1 MPGNS
6 RICAAA
12 YAVLAVSLSVDPLR
26 AKHHECHEHAS
37 EPHDAWLMQNYRFT
51 GPPPPGSVVAVDP
64 VVSDLQ
70 QIQYTLLSVMRR
82 AKLDYDYE
90 ASLAAAEQAAAN
102 AQVIGVITERLKS
115 AAAPTPAV
123 KTAPEPA
130 DLNGPAYSI
139 ALKDHTVLFA
149 TAYWTDGLM
158 LHFLTRQGAHVQI
171 RLDLVDLDLSV
182 KLNRQRNLEFKL
194 PQ

>member
-1 MPGNS
+1 MPGNT
-6 RICAAA
+6 RICAVA
-12 YAVLAVSLSVDPLR
+12 YAVLAASLSVNTLT

-37 EPHDAWLMQNYRFT
+37 EPHDAWMMQNYRFI
-51 GPPPPGSVVAVDP
+51 GPPPPGSVAPVDP
-64 VVSDLQ
+64 VVSDLR
-70 QIQYTLLSVMRR
+70 QIQYNLLSVMRQ

-90 ASLAAAEQAAAN
+90 ASLAAAQQAAAN

-115 AAAPTPAV
+115 AAAPLPAA
-123 KTAPEPA
+123 KPAPDQTE
-130 DLNGPAYSI
+130 LSGPAYSI

-149 TAYWTDGLM
+149 TVYWSDGLM

-182 KLNRQRNLEFKL
+182 KLNHERNLEFKL
-194 PQ
+194 AQ

>member
-1 MPGNS
+1 M
-6 RICAAA
+6 
-12 YAVLAVSLSVDPLR
+12 
-26 AKHHECHEHAS
+26 K
-37 EPHDAWLMQNYRFT
+37 NYHFT
-51 GPPPPGSVVAVDP
+51 GPPAPGSVAAVDP
-64 VVSDLQ
+64 VVSDLR
-70 QIQYTLLSVMRR
+70 QIQYTLLSVMRQ

-115 AAAPTPAV
+115 AAAPMPAA
-123 KTAPEPA
+123 KTAPDETRL
-130 DLNGPAYSI
+130 DGPIYSI

-149 TAYWTDGLM
+149 TVYWTDGLM

-182 KLNRQRNLEFKL
+182 KLNREKNLEFKL